1 MRASS
6 LSAPA
11 AHHQQQPLPLTAR
24 WRPPL
29 SDRPRLGRSRL
40 CRLSLLSSRPPPPP
54 PHLQPQRLLLLPPP
68 HAKGLR
74 LGIGNSPSSPR
85 KRMSDYLLEEGL
97 ASGDPTLLEAAS
109 APPTPRDL
117 LPRPLPPGPKK
128 ASVGAVL
135 QFLGQLALEDS
146 SLRWRLVTAALL
158 VVASKATGIAGPL
171 HLKDAVDALA
181 TEAAKSSSSTIAAS
195 SSTFALPSL
204 SSALASRP
212 ATLHALLLFTLSRM
226 LSALAREL
234 KGPLF
239 APVAASAARR
249 VAHGTYRRVLALELD
264 YHVRRR
270 SGATARVLERG
281 SRAVAMVFRAVAVR
295 TKMIVCFEPE
305 VVENVSKKKSLTL
318 SSSSSL
324 PQKQQ
329 PTSR

>member
-1 MRASS
+1 M
-6 LSAPA
+6 
-11 AHHQQQPLPLTAR
+11 
-24 WRPPL
+24 
-29 SDRPRLGRSRL
+29 
-40 CRLSLLSSRPPPPP
+40 
-54 PHLQPQRLLLLPPP
+54 
-68 HAKGLR
+68 
-74 LGIGNSPSSPR
+74 
-85 KRMSDYLLEEGL
+85 
-97 ASGDPTLLEAAS
+97 
-109 APPTPRDL
+109 
-117 LPRPLPPGPKK
+117 
-128 ASVGAVL
+128 

-158 VVASKATGIAGPL
+158 VVASKATGIAAPL
-171 HLKDAVDALA
+171 YLKDAVDALA
-181 TEAAKSSSSTIAAS
+181 TEAAKSSSTIAAS
-195 SSTFALPSL
+195 SYAFALPSL

-212 ATLHALLLFTLSRM
+212 VTLHALLLFTLSRL

-281 SRAVAMVFRAVAVR
+281 SRAVAMVFRAVAVSR
-295 TKMIVCFEPE
+295 KMIVCFEPE